1 MPNWMYAE
9 TRDDRDFLNCLN
21 AVNPGCRRRDR
32 PNPVLDDEADADRG
46 DNRRN
51 CATALEAGKDHQREE
66 DPHKGQERAREDRS
80 PNEAAPIAGEA
91 PESPLRSPTQKGLPW
106 LYLTREER
114 GENH

>member
-51 CATALEAGKDHQREE
+51 CATALEAGKKDQLEE
-66 DPHKGQERAREDRS
+66 DPHKRPDREREDRS
-80 PNEAAPIAGEA
+80 PKEGKSVDIEEKRNKRAPAHDV
-91 PESPLRSPTQKGLPW
+91 PL
-106 LYLTREER
+106 
-114 GENH
+114 GENFEGSHALD